1 MKGHII
7 IDNIKESR
15 GNQIKQIAESIS
27 NNIDNG
33 REIWEVKRKVK
44 RKDEAPH
51 FIINSEGRKIENG
64 EEILKEYQKYYERL
78 LETRPPE
85 NLQEK
90 K

>member
-1 MKGHII
+1 MKEHIT
-7 IDNIKESR
+7 DKIKESR

-33 REIWEVKRKVK
+33 REIWEVKRKMK
-44 RKDEAPH
+44 RKDEASH